1 MSNTTYLPDIFPLPP
16 FDFNDTSDHESF
28 ENTHQFGGWNE
39 IVHRSIDWSSQRS
52 GKNNSMY
59 GKKRAGTFSE
69 ECLEKKRQSMM
80 GKNTCRV
87 QIHGVEYL
95 SVGKAENAHPNVKVR
110 YRLDNPKYTDWIRLD
125 KKRNYSS

>member
-28 ENTHQFGGWNE
+28 ENTHQFGVWNE
-39 IVHRSIDWSSQRS
+39 KVHRSIDWSSLRS

-95 SVGKAENAHPNVKVR
+95 SVGEAENAHPNVKVR